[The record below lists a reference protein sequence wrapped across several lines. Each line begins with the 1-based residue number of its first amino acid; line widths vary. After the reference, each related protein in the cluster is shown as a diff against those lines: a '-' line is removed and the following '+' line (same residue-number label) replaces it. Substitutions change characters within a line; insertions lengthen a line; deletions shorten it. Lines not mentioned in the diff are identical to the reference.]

1 MDQFTLNLGQDFAVE
16 NDMLTMACGET
27 PHARLETFGV
37 SALSDTEL
45 IATMLQGNGTRAEEA
60 LAEAS
65 RLISDAGS
73 IAGLAAWQPPDF
85 RRFKGISRMKA
96 VRLSAAAEIG
106 RRIMISPESRNIVCN
121 RPEAIA
127 ALFKPIIAGLQIERF
142 WVLCLNRRN
151 RLIKL
156 VQVTSGTA
164 TATLAHPREVYREA
178 LRYAA
183 AAVVCVHNHPSG
195 DPAPSS
201 PDMHVTRVLR
211 EAAKAIDVSLLDHV
225 ICGSRDCD
233 PLGLGYFSFR
243 EAGML

>member
-1 MDQFTLNLGQDFAVE
+1 
-16 NDMLTMACGET
+16 MA
-27 PHARLETFGV
+27 A
-37 SALSDTEL
+37 
-45 IATMLQGNGTRAEEA
+45 ILQGNGTTAEA
-60 LAEAS
+60 TLAEAS
-65 RLISDAGS
+65 GLIANAGS
-73 IAGLAAWQPPDF
+73 VAGLASWQPADYL
-85 RRFKGISRMKA
+85 RFKGISRMKA

-106 RRIMISPESRNIVCN
+106 RRIMISPESLNIVCN

-127 ALFKPIIAGLQIERF
+127 ALFRPIIAGLQIEKF
-142 WVLCLNRRN
+142 WVLCLNRKN

-183 AAVVCVHNHPSG
+183 TAVVCVHNHPSG

-201 PDMHVTRVLR
+201 QDVQVTRSLR
-211 EAAKAIDVSLLDHV
+211 EASKAIDVSLLDHV
-225 ICGSRDCD
+225 VCGSRESD